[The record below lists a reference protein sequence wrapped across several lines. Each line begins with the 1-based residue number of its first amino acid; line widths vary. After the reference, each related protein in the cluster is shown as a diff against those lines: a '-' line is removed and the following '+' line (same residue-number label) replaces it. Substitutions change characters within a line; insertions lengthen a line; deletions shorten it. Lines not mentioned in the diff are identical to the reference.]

1 MKTTHVLR
9 LVVAMACGMAV
20 SAGASAQV
28 APAPSPTPIVV
39 PTLPPTDATTQ
50 AIVRAAAAALSDIIA
65 RNRLNA
71 ANTTHG
77 TVSYF
82 RRFDLQVR
90 TGANSYRNVRLHP
103 GTVIDPR
110 GATPAT
116 GTVVDVSGHGEAD
129 GTLAADTITVLR

>member
-1 MKTTHVLR
+1 
-9 LVVAMACGMAV
+9 MAKRVSGLSMLLGWFLLV
-20 SAGASAQV
+20 SAGAAAQSV
-28 APAPSPTPIVV
+28 PAPNPTPIVV
-39 PTLPPTDATTQ
+39 PTLPPADATTQ
-50 AIVRAAAAALSDIIA
+50 AIVRAAAAVVNDIIT

-82 RRFDLQVR
+82 RRYDLQVR

-129 GTLAADTITVLR
+129 GSLSADAITVLR